1 MSSNYKSLTVEEKL
15 FDNAALLPEVI
26 KLLNEGHTVTLDSV
40 CDLSW
45 KTDATVP
52 Y

>member
-26 KLLNEGHTVTLDSV
+26 KLLNEGHTVT
-40 CDLSW
+40 DLSW